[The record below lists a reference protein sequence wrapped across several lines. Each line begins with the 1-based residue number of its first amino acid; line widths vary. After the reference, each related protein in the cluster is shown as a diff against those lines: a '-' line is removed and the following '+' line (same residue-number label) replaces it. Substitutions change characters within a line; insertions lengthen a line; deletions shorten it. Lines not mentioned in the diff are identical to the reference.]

1 VVGDDSGNW
10 WLAASWRN
18 NPAESLAG
26 PAQRFTWP
34 HRSEL
39 LVTVPDIPQGVT
51 GVAFFAARQ
60 TSEPVRTDLH
70 WVAEINQAAR
80 TVIIPS
86 MSGTWSNDRAPVGE
100 SSFTDQQPGE
110 IRSALGN
117 FRVDGSGAGTWGPLE
132 FHEDGTMSGLPKVAS
147 GHAAMTNQVAGQ
159 TTSMVVTL
167 PVGLFS
173 STPTVLDTPNTSVPY
188 TTVRGVSAGSI
199 TPDSFT
205 LYVNRTNSTNTGVS
219 WFAIERTD

>member
-1 VVGDDSGNW
+1 
-10 WLAASWRN
+10 
-18 NPAESLAG
+18 
-26 PAQRFTWP
+26 
-34 HRSEL
+34 
-39 LVTVPDIPQGVT
+39 
-51 GVAFFAARQ
+51 
-60 TSEPVRTDLH
+60 LH

-173 STPTVLDTPNTSVPY
+173 STPTVLVTPNTSV
-188 TTVRGVSAGSI
+188 
-199 TPDSFT
+199 
-205 LYVNRTNSTNTGVS
+205 
-219 WFAIERTD
+219 